1 MNENLR
7 ENLKRLMRLHGKLN
21 LSELARETQIP
32 QPTLH
37 HIVSGSTKNP
47 RRIQLEKLA
56 DYFSVSIKEL
66 LGVEPLTSMLPQ
78 KLQEELNLNMIP
90 VITWEDLRCWNHT
103 SQNKMQRR
111 YVVANDK
118 TSKNAFAIELQRSLH
133 PVQLFPKGCVVI
145 FDPEKEP
152 NDRDFV
158 LVYFKELDRVIL
170 VQMQIRKGH
179 TYLKRFDDAGYAD
192 KLIPLR
198 KYHSDQVMA
207 TVVESRIRFP
217 ESSEVTH

>member
-7 ENLKRLMRLHGKLN
+7 DTLKRLMRLHGKLN

-47 RRIQLEKLA
+47 RRMQLEKLA

-66 LGVEPLTSMLPQ
+66 LGIEPLTSMLPE

-90 VITWEDLRCWNHT
+90 LITWSDLRYWSHSTPN
-103 SQNKMQRR
+103 NMRKR
-111 YVVANDK
+111 YIVANDE
-118 TSKNAFAIELQRSLH
+118 TSKNAFAIELERNFK
-133 PVQLFPKGCVVI
+133 PNQLFPKSSIVI
-145 FDPEKEP
+145 FDPEKDP
-152 NDRDFV
+152 KDRDFV

-170 VQMQIRKGH
+170 VQMQIKKGH
-179 TYLKRFDDAGYAD
+179 TYLKRFDDAEFAD
-192 KLIPLR
+192 RLIPLR
-198 KYHSDQVMA
+198 KYHNDQVMA

-217 ESSEVTH
+217 EDFEISH